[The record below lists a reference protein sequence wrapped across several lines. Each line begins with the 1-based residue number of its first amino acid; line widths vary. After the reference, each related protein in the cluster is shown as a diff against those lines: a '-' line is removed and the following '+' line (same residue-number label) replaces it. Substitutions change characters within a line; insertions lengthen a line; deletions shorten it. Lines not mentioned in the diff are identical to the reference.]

1 MSTTIS
7 RTFNSVPARTAVETW
22 RAIVDLV
29 APGAGE
35 ARSELQSVEGVA
47 CSLITDKAMTAP
59 IIVMG
64 EGPRVRIYCAY
75 DDSAIEGDSANENSL
90 ATIPTEGDWSV
101 SLPCDDS
108 DLAWVTTALEKKS
121 KRISAR
127 SRSLGIR
134 LSEAEIDNSVTRAA
148 VLFDEEAFLRK

>member
-29 APGAGE
+29 SPSTGE

-47 CSLITDKAMTAP
+47 CSLIADKSMTAP
-59 IIVMG
+59 IIVTG
-64 EGPRVRIYCAY
+64 KGPRVRVYCVY
-75 DDSAIEGDSANENSL
+75 DEVAIEGDSANESPL
-90 ATIPTEGDWSV
+90 ATNPTEGEWAV
-101 SLPCDDS
+101 SLPCEQG
-108 DLAWVTTALEKKS
+108 DLHWVQAALEEKS
-121 KRISAR
+121 SRIVARDKAKGIALSA
-127 SRSLGIR
+127 
-134 LSEAEIDNSVTRAA
+134 SESTDSSRAA